1 MSARFRIRAWSATA
15 INRPTWTCVRAS
27 LHASRYASPPIP
39 RTTTVFKAI
48 TLTTRASSSSS
59 NNNNNNQHQNPSHEN
74 TTNTPPNPTRRRR
87 LLLITSATLLTSYL
101 LLHLTLT
108 SNPSLL
114 SPPPLSPSHFSPF
127 TITAL
132 TPLTPTTFLL
142 TLTPSPPSPPLL
154 LPFAPTPPHPHTPP
168 LRRAWHHGLWS
179 VEIKQPQLQVAR
191 NYTPLPP
198 LSSADLATGTL
209 RFLIRRV
216 DGGEVSTY
224 LSTLP
229 VGATVELRGPHL
241 GFDVAARLGGEDE
254 VVFLAGG
261 TGVAVAMQVVKALG
275 RLPQGQRPRVEVLWA
290 NRERAGCDEAGEM
303 GRVME
308 GLRGA
313 YGEGRMRWGCR
324 VDEEGGRI
332 TSGDVAKAAV
342 GGGSAGGGRWW
353 LGGRGGEEGA
363 APEVR
368 TDRCV
373 YHDKGL
379 TAASN
384 GEDPFAGEEAAARCL
399 CEDEDGAPVKGGK
412 KLLMVSGPEGFVT
425 AFAGAKV
432 WGEGQELQGNV
443 GGLVGRLKELGG
455 WLILK
460 F

>member
-1 MSARFRIRAWSATA
+1 M
-15 INRPTWTCVRAS
+15 
-27 LHASRYASPPIP
+27 HASRYASPPIP

-48 TLTTRASSSSS
+48 TLTTRRFSSSSS
-59 NNNNNNQHQNPSHEN
+59 SSTDNNRHQD
-74 TTNTPPNPTRRRR
+74 TTNTPPNPTPRRRR
-87 LLLITSATLLTSYL
+87 LLLITTTTLLTTYL
-101 LLHLTLT
+101 LLHLTLA
-108 SNPSLL
+108 SSPSLL
-114 SPPPLSPSHFSPF
+114 SPPPLSSSHFSPF
-127 TITAL
+127 TIAAL
-132 TPLTPTTFLL
+132 TTLTPTTFLL
-142 TLTPSPPSPPLL
+142 TLTPSPPTPPLL
-154 LPFAPTPPHPHTPP
+154 LPFAPVPPHPHTPT
-168 LRRAWHHGLWS
+168 LHRAWHHGLWS

-191 NYTPLPP
+191 DYTPLPP
-198 LSSADLATGTL
+198 LSSADLASGTL

-241 GFDVAARLGGEDE
+241 GFDVLTRLGGEDE

-261 TGVAVAMQVVKALG
+261 TGVAVAMQAVRALG
-275 RLPQGQRPRVEVLWA
+275 RMPKGKRPRVEVLWA
-290 NRERAGCDEAGEM
+290 NRERAGCDEGGGM

-308 GLRGA
+308 GLRGE
-313 YGEGRMRWGCR
+313 YGRERMRWGCR

-332 TSGDVAKAAV
+332 TSGDVVKAAAV
-342 GGGSAGGGRWW
+342 GGGSAGGRWWW
-353 LGGRGGEEGA
+353 LGGRAAEERA

-368 TDRCV
+368 TDKCV

-384 GEDPFAGEEAAARCL
+384 GEDLFAGEEAAARCL
-399 CEDEDGAPVKGGK
+399 CVDEGGAPVKGGK
-412 KLLMVSGPEGFVT
+412 KLLMVSGPEGFVA

-432 WGEGQELQGNV
+432 WRDGQELQGNV

-455 WLILK
+455 WLVLK